1 MENINKIIG
10 ENISKHRKQLDLT
23 QLEFAE
29 RLNYSDKAVSKWER
43 GESIPDVA
51 TLMKICEMF
60 QISMNELCYKND
72 TKKSNIVL
80 SNKKLKHFYITSLS
94 VGLCWLLA
102 TIVFTCL
109 LVFAPTLKGKWL
121 SFIYALPVSGIVLI
135 VMNNKWGK
143 KIYNL
148 FFVSLIIW
156 GSLLSICLTANMPSI
171 NWLYLIGIPLEI
183 LTIIWYLFK
192 SKIIEKLHGLKK
204 YKQSKNQISNQ

>member
-10 ENISKHRKQLDLT
+10 GNISKYRKQLDLT
-23 QLEFAE
+23 QVEFAE

-51 TLMKICEMF
+51 TLIKICEMF
-60 QISMNELCYKND
+60 GISMNELCYENK
-72 TKKSNIVL
+72 TKKSNIVMP
-80 SNKKLKHFYITSLS
+80 SKKLKHFYITLLS

-109 LVFAPTLKGKWL
+109 LVFAPTLYGKWL
-121 SFIYALPVSGIVLI
+121 AFIYALPVSGIVLI
-135 VMNNKWGK
+135 VMNNRWGK

-156 GSLLSICLTANMPSI
+156 GSLLAVCLTANTPSI

-204 YKQSKNQISNQ
+204 YKQSKNQTNNQ